1 MKAYQYN
8 ENSKKF
14 ENEVDCQLDPLETA
28 AAGYDVW
35 LLPANSTFKKPLKEK
50 NGFDVCFDVAAEKW
64 TYIEQEKEDDTP
76 YTPTPEEEK
85 QACIFELKSRLKE
98 TDYKIIKCSEC
109 SLAGLDLP
117 YDVAALHAE
126 RQAIRDEINELEQ

>member
-1 MKAYQYN
+1 MNAYQYDSKN
-8 ENSKKF
+8 KKF
-14 ENEVDCQLDPLETA
+14 ECEVACQLDPLETA
-28 AAGYDVW
+28 AAGFDVW
-35 LLPANSTFKKPLKEK
+35 LLPANSTFKEPLPEKE
-50 NGFDVCFDVAAEKW
+50 GFDVVFNGSDWEYK
-64 TYIEQEKEDDTP
+64 EQPKPTP
-76 YTPTPEEEK
+76 PTPEEEK
-85 QACIFELKSRLKE
+85 QARIYELKQQLNA

>member
-8 ENSKKF
+8 ETSKNF
-14 ENEVDCQLDPLETA
+14 EKEVNCQLDPLETA
-28 AAGYDVW
+28 AAGHDIW
-35 LLPANSTFKKPLKEK
+35 LLPANSTFKEPLPEK
-50 NGFDVCFDVAAEKW
+50 DGFYVCFDVAAEKW
-64 TYIEQEKEDDTP
+64 VYIEQPKPHE
-76 YTPTPEEEK
+76 PTPEEEK
-85 QACIFELKSRLKE
+85 LARIYELKQQLNA